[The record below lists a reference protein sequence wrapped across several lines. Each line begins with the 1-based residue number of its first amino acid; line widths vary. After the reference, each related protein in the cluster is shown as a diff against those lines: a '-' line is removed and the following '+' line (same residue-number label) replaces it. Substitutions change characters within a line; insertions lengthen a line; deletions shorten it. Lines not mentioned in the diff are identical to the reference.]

1 MPPQGHQIG
10 RATSIRCV
18 GYYGVGSPG
27 YNIQVFIAAM
37 YRVIQ
42 DDQNKPAILEQV
54 AQDHIQTVQEG
65 FLLFNRVV

>member
-1 MPPQGHQIG
+1 MPPQDHQIG
-10 RATSIRCV
+10 RATSI
-18 GYYGVGSPG
+18 GYYGGGSPG
-27 YNIQVFIAAM
+27 YNSQVFIAAM